1 MQIKLYPMLKK
12 GLLAAVALALGTT
25 AYAQPS
31 APYCMPSYGNAPCQ
45 TPDGYSAN
53 IIEVKTTGGTT
64 NISNNNNSCDAT
76 TGYNYYSGTGNT
88 LIANA
93 GATIVC
99 SVKVSNSACNSA
111 DYANRVVVWLDWD
124 RSGASKNVFSNSLY
138 NATSNPTGELM
149 WYSRTADFCGS
160 ASSSSNGQYYSGAA
174 SGGNIVIPANAKE
187 GWTRM
192 RVRSGVNVRAINNP
206 PIFIEKPPVLTAT
219 ATQPCASGGT
229 DGHLNGEVED
239 YDVYIVNPC
248 LMNPVNIDNVKFN
261 GFRMRWNRR
270 KNAEMYEYFISDT
283 LHTNTPPNG
292 WNLTPDSAVSFPNA
306 NYPSIECDKKYYIY
320 TRTICDTADLNQ
332 NDWATSPW
340 RIDSVVT
347 PPCCYTPEVTI
358 TNVTSTTAI
367 ASWTPVPSVY
377 KYEYLVSMD
386 TVPPSGNNP
395 GTKTTST
402 GVRLEGLDPGRM
414 WYFFL
419 RAYCNPTPT
428 SEWSVDSF
436 LTKPPTGVPQV
447 AGKEFG
453 IIAYPNPVKDVV
465 TLELAKGIR
474 SGKAKVIV
482 TDITGK
488 VVTTAEMEKEVLEL
502 NLSGKPA
509 GTYIIKYADDA
520 HTDVIHVS
528 KQ

>member
-1 MQIKLYPMLKK
+1 MRIKLYPMLKK
-12 GLLAAVALALGTT
+12 GLLAATVFTLGSIAANGQAAT
-25 AYAQPS
+25 
-31 APYCMPSYGNAPCQ
+31 PYCDPQFVLGPCT
-45 TPDGYSAN
+45 TPTGEN
-53 IIEVKTTGGTT
+53 IQIIEVKTTGGTT
-64 NISNNNNSCDAT
+64 NINNANNSCNSS
-76 TGYNYYSGTGNT
+76 TGYTRYTGTGNT

-93 GATIVC
+93 GATVVC
-99 SVKVSNSACNSA
+99 SVKITNAACLNN
-111 DYANRVVVWLDWD
+111 YWNRIAIWLDWD
-124 RSGASKNVFSNSLY
+124 RKGASQNVFDNTLY
-138 NATSNPTGELM
+138 NNTTKTGELFFT
-149 WYSRTADFCGS
+149 SVTADYCKSG
-160 ASSSSNGQYYSGAA
+160 GQYFTGPTV
-174 SGGNIVIPANAKE
+174 GGQLTIPASAKE

-192 RVRSGVNVRAINNP
+192 RIRAGVNDNSGIKAPTVGAN
-206 PIFIEKPPVLTAT
+206 TH
-219 ATQPCASGGT
+219 PCNSGT
-229 DGHLNGEVED
+229 SADGHRNGEVED

-261 GFRMRWNRR
+261 GFRTRWNRR
-270 KNAEMYEYFISDT
+270 ANAEMYEYFISDT

-292 WNLTPDSAVSFPNA
+292 WNLTADSAVSFPNA
-306 NYPSIECDKKYYIY
+306 NYPAIECDKKYYIY
-320 TRTICDTADLNQ
+320 TRTICDTAGLNQ

-340 RIDSVVT
+340 RIDSVTT

-386 TVPPSGNNP
+386 TVPPSGSKP
-395 GTKTTST
+395 GNMTFST
-402 GVRLEGLDPGRM
+402 GVPINGLQPGRM

-419 RAYCNPTPT
+419 RAYCSPTPT

-436 LTKPPTGVPQV
+436 LTQPPTAVPQV
-447 AGKEFG
+447 TGKEFG

-465 TLELAKGIR
+465 TLELANGIR
-474 SGKAKVIV
+474 TGKAKVIV

>member
-12 GLLAAVALALGTT
+12 GLLAVTTLLSVGTT
-25 AYAQPS
+25 ASAQPWL
-31 APYCMPSYGNAPCQ
+31 PYCQPTYSSGPCQ
-45 TPDGYSAN
+45 TPDGLATQ
-53 IIEVKTTGGTT
+53 ILEVKTTGGTT
-64 NISNNNNSCDAT
+64 NINNPNNTCNTSN
-76 TGYNYYSGTGNT
+76 GYSYYSGTGNT

-93 GATIVC
+93 GSTIVC
-99 SVKVSNSACNSA
+99 SVKVDKASCNTS
-111 DYANRVVVWLDWD
+111 DPYGYRVLIWLDWN
-124 RSGASKNVFSNSLY
+124 RTGASKGVFDNATY
-138 NATSNPTGELM
+138 NATTNTGELF
-149 WYSRTADFCGS
+149 YQTSTADPCGTT
-160 ASSSSNGQYYSGAA
+160 SSTGGQYWTGAT
-174 SGGNIVIPANAKE
+174 SGGALVIPATAKE
-187 GWTRM
+187 GWTRL
-192 RVRSGVNVRAINNP
+192 RVRAGVWERASSDPLGITRPPDGGATSSPCHSG
-206 PIFIEKPPVLTAT
+206 
-219 ATQPCASGGT
+219 ASGRV
-229 DGHLNGEVED
+229 HKNGEVED

-292 WNLTPDSAVSFPNA
+292 WNLTADSAVSFPNA

-340 RIDSVVT
+340 RIDSVTT

-386 TVPPSGNNP
+386 TVPPSGAKP
-395 GTKTTST
+395 GIMTIST
-402 GVRLEGLDPGRM
+402 GVPLQGLDPGRM

>member
-1 MQIKLYPMLKK
+1 
-12 GLLAAVALALGTT
+12 
-25 AYAQPS
+25 
-31 APYCMPSYGNAPCQ
+31 
-45 TPDGYSAN
+45 
-53 IIEVKTTGGTT
+53 
-64 NISNNNNSCDAT
+64 
-76 TGYNYYSGTGNT
+76 
-88 LIANA
+88 
-93 GATIVC
+93 
-99 SVKVSNSACNSA
+99 
-111 DYANRVVVWLDWD
+111 
-124 RSGASKNVFSNSLY
+124 
-138 NATSNPTGELM
+138 
-149 WYSRTADFCGS
+149 
-160 ASSSSNGQYYSGAA
+160 
-174 SGGNIVIPANAKE
+174 
-187 GWTRM
+187 
-192 RVRSGVNVRAINNP
+192 
-206 PIFIEKPPVLTAT
+206 
-219 ATQPCASGGT
+219 
-229 DGHLNGEVED
+229 
-239 YDVYIVNPC
+239 
-248 LMNPVNIDNVKFN
+248 
-261 GFRMRWNRR
+261 MRWNRR
-270 KNAEMYEYFISDT
+270 ANAEMYEYFLSDT
-283 LHTNTPPNG
+283 LYNSSTPPNG
-292 WNLTPDSAVSFPNA
+292 WTLTPDSVVSFPNA

-320 TRTICDTADLNQ
+320 TRSICDTANLNQ
-332 NDWATSPW
+332 NDWATSGW
-340 RIDSVVT
+340 RVDSVTT

-386 TVPPSGNNP
+386 TVPPSGAKP
-395 GTKTTST
+395 GSTTIST

-436 LTKPPTGVPQV
+436 LTQPPTAVPQV

-474 SGKAKVIV
+474 TGKAKVIV

-488 VVTTAEMEKEVLEL
+488 VITTAEMEKEVLEL

>member
-1 MQIKLYPMLKK
+1 MRIKLYPILQK
-12 GLLAAVALALGTT
+12 AFVVASLSAITGTAIAQT
-25 AYAQPS
+25 AS
-31 APYCMPSYGNAPCQ
+31 PYCQPAFGNAPCT
-45 TPDGYSAN
+45 TPEGHGVGIKA
-53 IIEVKTTGGTT
+53 VVTTGGTT
-64 NISNNNNSCDAT
+64 NINNTNNSCNSS
-76 TGYNYYSGTGNT
+76 TGYSYYTGTGNT

-93 GATIVC
+93 GTSVICTVTVDKTGC
-99 SVKVSNSACNSA
+99 SSSEQ
-111 DYANRVVVWLDWD
+111 YANRVVIWLDWN
-124 RSGASKNVFSNSLY
+124 RGGASQNVFDNVGY
-138 NATSNPTGELM
+138 VNPSGTGERM
-149 WYSRTADFCGS
+149 YESIGSAFCGTTGPS
-160 ASSSSNGQYYSGAA
+160 TGIYVTPTTAPIY
-174 SGGNIVIPANAKE
+174 IPAKAKE
-187 GWTRM
+187 GWTRL
-192 RVRSGVNVRAINNP
+192 RIRTGVNTVMNP
-206 PIFIEKPPVLTAT
+206 LTGLPVLPATSNPCTAG
-219 ATQPCASGGT
+219 S
-229 DGHLNGEVED
+229 HLYGEVED

-270 KNAEMYEYFISDT
+270 ANAEMYEYFLSDT
-283 LHTNTPPNG
+283 LYNSSTPPNG
-292 WNLTPDSAVSFPNA
+292 WTLTPDSVVSFPNA

-320 TRTICDTADLNQ
+320 TRTICDTANLNQ
-332 NDWATSPW
+332 NDWATSGW
-340 RIDSVVT
+340 RVDSVTT

-386 TVPPSGNNP
+386 TVPPSGNRP
-395 GTKTTST
+395 GTMTIST

-436 LTKPPTGVPQV
+436 LTQPPTAVPQV

-453 IIAYPNPVKDVV
+453 IVAYPNPVKDVV

-474 SGKAKVIV
+474 TGKAKVIV